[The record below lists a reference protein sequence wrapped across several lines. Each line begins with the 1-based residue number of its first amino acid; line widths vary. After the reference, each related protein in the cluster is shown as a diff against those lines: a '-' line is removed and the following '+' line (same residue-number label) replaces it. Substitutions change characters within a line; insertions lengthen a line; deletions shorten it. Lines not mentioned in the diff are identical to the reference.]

1 MKKLRTHLGRSRRC
15 AFGNWK
21 ASFSISKKIAQAN
34 TGLEWGT
41 ITGDPVDIDFIRVK
55 VSAWSFLG
63 SQGQIPAFIYSGVL
77 QCFTDECLSTVRKER
92 IQGRFKNA

>member
-41 ITGDPVDIDFIRVK
+41 ITGDPVDIDFI
-55 VSAWSFLG
+55 
-63 SQGQIPAFIYSGVL
+63 
-77 QCFTDECLSTVRKER
+77 E
-92 IQGRFKNA
+92 